1 MAMSVEEADAV
12 LAQFDF
18 ENSEAELEE
27 KFRMRTG
34 TCTVVPLH
42 ELTEPSSTSG
52 WTVALESV
60 GIKDR
65 TQSSNKRRMLE
76 ENKVV
81 SD

>member
-1 MAMSVEEADAV
+1 
-12 LAQFDF
+12 
-18 ENSEAELEE
+18 
-27 KFRMRTG
+27 MRTG

-52 WTVALESV
+52 WTVALEST

-76 ENKVV
+76 ENKAV
-81 SD
+81 SDGVWTLVFIGRVGGITNYSF